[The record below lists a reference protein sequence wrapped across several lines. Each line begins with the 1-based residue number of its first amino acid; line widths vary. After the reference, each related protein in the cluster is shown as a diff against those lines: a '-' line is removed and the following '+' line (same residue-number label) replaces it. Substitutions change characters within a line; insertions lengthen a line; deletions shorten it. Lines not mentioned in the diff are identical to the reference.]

1 MDNLADGFLDA
12 LEAEFEVHSATA
24 FQSPKQQPMPKAALA
39 EMSDFTEILGSLPR
53 SPTFPEMPNT
63 DAQWPRP
70 RSKQRTGSRGGSRGA
85 PREGSASVIESPAKD
100 EPRINA
106 QALVESSLPKQ
117 IKDNPTLGWTYKK
130 GWSKR
135 PRKSAIDEE
144 KMLIERKKRAVLLHR
159 VRDERE
165 KHKLWGKGKAAN
177 FSQPLT
183 ERLRPKGYGSK
194 DLNRLKLIA
203 VDVSAAKNPGPRY
216 IVDPQPSRQELKKT
230 RAGKIILPNS
240 SLSTGQ
246 SKSFGMK
253 LPWRPT
259 SISLSSVADPDL
271 PPSLDSFSRLGTA
284 ESASM
289 LAERNALPGP
299 RLDNAGR
306 LHYGSIYYDEMNA
319 GGPGPGARSIND
331 AFLKTSSIITAERA
345 TFSPPNSQP
354 GSPVTSRPNSRPS
367 SRQRGDGASRQ

>member
-24 FQSPKQQPMPKAALA
+24 FHSPEKEMPRAELA
-39 EMSDFTEILGSLPR
+39 QMSDFTEILGALPR
-53 SPTFPEMPNT
+53 SPAFPEMPST
-63 DAQWPRP
+63 DAAWPRP
-70 RSKQRTGSRGGSRGA
+70 TSKQQRTGSRGGSRGGLG
-85 PREGSASVIESPAKD
+85 EVSGSVVKAD
-100 EPRINA
+100 EPA
-106 QALVESSLPKQ
+106 QSHQAVQSHKEAKGPR
-117 IKDNPTLGWTYKK
+117 LGWTYKK

-135 PRKSAIDEE
+135 PRKSTIDEE
-144 KMLIERKKRAVLLHR
+144 KMLEDRNKRAEVLHK

-216 IVDPQPSRQELKKT
+216 VVDPQPSRQELKKT

-240 SLSTGQ
+240 SLSARAST
-246 SKSFGMK
+246 FGMK
-253 LPWRPT
+253 LPSKANP
-259 SISLSSVADPDL
+259 SYSSSLAEGA
-271 PPSLDSFSRLGTA
+271 PSLDSFSRLGTAA

-306 LHYGSIYYDEMNA
+306 LHYGSIYYDEQQA
-319 GGPGPGARSIND
+319 GGPGPGVRYIND
-331 AFLKTSSIITAERA
+331 AYLKTSSVITAERA
-345 TFSPPNSQP
+345 TFSSPNSNP
-354 GSPVTSRPNSRPS
+354 GSPGNSRPT
-367 SRQRGDGASRQ
+367 SRQRNDGSSRDN